1 MMSFWSVLLIAVAL
15 GMDAFSVAIGIG
27 AASRRISPAPVLRL
41 AASFGLFQFFMPVAG
56 WLGGM
61 TIAAYID
68 SFDHWLA
75 FALLLYVGGK
85 MIHES
90 FRGKDAEELANDPTR
105 GLTLLML
112 SVATSIDALAVG
124 LSLAL
129 LKTPI
134 LYPSVIIGIVA
145 FLMTAAGMIFGEKL
159 GRMFGKRV
167 EVVGGLIL
175 VGIGIKI
182 LWDHLT

>member
-1 MMSFWSVLLIAVAL
+1 MMSFWPILLVAVAL

-27 AASRRISPAPVLRL
+27 AVSRRVSPAPVFRL
-41 AASFGLFQFFMPVAG
+41 AASFGLFQFFMPIAG

-90 FRGKDAEELANDPTR
+90 LRGEEAPEPANDPTR

-134 LYPSVIIGIVA
+134 LYPSIIIGIVA
-145 FLMTAAGMIFGEKL
+145 FLMTALGMIFGERL

-167 EVVGGLIL
+167 EVAGGLIL
-175 VGIGIKI
+175 IGIGLKI
-182 LWDHLT
+182 LWDHLL